1 MQPDDETPAKRS
13 ASSSEVRDWDAFV
26 RLYDENEARLYRF
39 ARLLLP
45 GQHALAEDAVAE
57 TFIKVHKAWV
67 DGRVENFFG
76 YARQTLVNH
85 VLGLFRKQQTAQ
97 RYLTA
102 VGPPGEHGSQMV
114 DDQVVEAQAVFDAL
128 ATLPDRRRTAVV
140 LRYYE
145 DLSYDEIA
153 QMMDITDGAV
163 KAHVSAGLAQ
173 LRALMTGAPP

>member
-1 MQPDDETPAKRS
+1 M
-13 ASSSEVRDWDAFV
+13 
-26 RLYDENEARLYRF
+26 
-39 ARLLLP
+39 LLP
-45 GQHALAEDAVAE
+45 GQEALAEDAVAE

-85 VLGLFRKQQTAQ
+85 VLGTVPQAADLR
-97 RYLTA
+97 A
-102 VGPPGEHGSQMV
+102 VPDGVSGPDREHGQRTL
-114 DDQVVEAQAVFDAL
+114 DDAVVEAHAVFDAL

-153 QMMDITDGAV
+153 EMMGISVGAV

-173 LRALMTGAPP
+173 LRELMTGASP